1 MAKRFLTFTL
11 PLVLIAAFFISC
23 GSDEKEAKNMLL
35 QCQSFLEA
43 ENWIELEN
51 HLDKIIHQYP
61 DTKAAEVA
69 KAMRTKMIQRANHIA
84 ETMLKAALAAG
95 TACAVSYPNESL
107 SMEQLRE
114 FGYKGMDGVEV
125 EIVRDEPGDFLIT
138 SAHMVGDRVYS
149 VGTDGYIQ
157 YDSK

>member
-1 MAKRFLTFTL
+1 MANRFLKFFL
-11 PLVLIAAFFISC
+11 PLVLVAAFFISC

-35 QCQSFLEA
+35 QCQGFLKT
-43 ENWIELEN
+43 ENWVDLEN
-51 HLDKIIHQYP
+51 HLNKIIHQYP
-61 DTKAAEVA
+61 DTKAAEAA

-84 ETMLKAALAAG
+84 ESMLKAALAAG

-125 EIVRDEPGDFLIT
+125 EIVRGEPDDFLIT

-157 YDSK
+157 YESK